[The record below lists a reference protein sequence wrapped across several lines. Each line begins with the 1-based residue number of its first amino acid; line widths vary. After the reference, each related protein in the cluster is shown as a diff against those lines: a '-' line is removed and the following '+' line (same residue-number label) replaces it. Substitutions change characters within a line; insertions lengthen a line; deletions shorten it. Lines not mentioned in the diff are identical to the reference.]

1 MYKKT
6 TPQQKLFGVGA
17 QLSPSL
23 RSRIESSWAHLFK
36 FEVLP
41 ILFKNEDRY
50 AMLYGKTGR
59 PNFSVA
65 RLLGLCLL
73 QELNNLSDQQA
84 LDTFSF
90 DIRWRYALDVS
101 DEEDYFSRRSLVEF
115 RRRLAAKDP
124 EMKLV
129 RNVFDHIRDS
139 AIKELGLSASN
150 QRLDSTDIISNI
162 RIRGRLALF
171 SNTLTLF
178 LKSLDESE
186 FSRIPKA
193 IQQWHSSESEG
204 WFGLGPAEQKVK
216 LGELAQYLY
225 ELMVIFDKDNEVRNS
240 EPYQLLHRLFCEQ
253 CEFINGHPSDE
264 QSSKIQVKK
273 QSEGET
279 LQSPYDPE
287 ASYGHKGAGYSV
299 HITETCNNSEKTEII
314 TDYEVHGAAR
324 SDIGKALSVIERLDA
339 AGLKPE
345 TLFADGG
352 YPSVPSA
359 LKVIEQ
365 DIEFMTPVNR
375 GRLSDEIMG
384 RDLFQF
390 DSEGFATECPMGYSP
405 IDHRILSGN
414 NTTRRSLHAIFDGG
428 ICRSCK
434 MLDQCPVRTPNHR
447 NRGCQAR
454 DTVGDFRLEI
464 TPEIRLRDQMYCI
477 QQTNEWKDRYK
488 IRSGI
493 EATNSEL
500 KRSHGLGK
508 LRVRRAAKVCFA
520 VACKVIACNIKRWA
534 KAHTALERRLQ
545 GFISSVFARLKTFQT
560 DLMEIS
566 LFLRI
571 SCAITFWQFD
581 NLKMGTYFSGII
593 LLTTSPLSLTSS
605 SGET

>member
-1 MYKKT
+1 MLRMVMYKKT
-6 TPQQKLFGVGA
+6 TPQQMLFGVGT

-23 RSRIESSWAHLFK
+23 RSRIESSWAQLFK

-41 ILFKNEDRY
+41 ILVKNEDRY

-101 DEEDYFSRRSLVEF
+101 DEEDYLSRRSLVEF

-139 AIKELGLSASN
+139 AIKTLGLSASN
-150 QRLDSTDIISNI
+150 QRLDSTHIISNI

-171 SNTLTLF
+171 SNTLSMF
-178 LKSLDESE
+178 LKGLDESQ

-216 LGELAQYLY
+216 LEELAQYLY
-225 ELMVIFDKDNEVRNS
+225 ELIVIFDKDKEVRDS
-240 EPYQLLHRLFCEQ
+240 EPYRLLNRLFCEQ
-253 CEFINGHPSDE
+253 CELTNGHPSDE
-264 QSSKIQVKK
+264 QTSKIQVKK

-279 LQSPYDPE
+279 LQSPYDPD

-299 HITETCNNSEKTEII
+299 HITETCNNLEKTEII

-339 AGLKPE
+339 GGLKPE
-345 TLFADGG
+345 TLFTDGG

-365 DIEFMTPVNR
+365 GIEFMTPVNR
-375 GRLSDEIMG
+375 GRLSDDIMG

-390 DSEGFATECPMGYSP
+390 DAEGFVTECPMGHSP

-414 NTTRRSLHAIFDGG
+414 NSTRRSLHAIFNGD
-428 ICRSCK
+428 ICRSCNR
-434 MLDQCPVRTPNHR
+434 LDQCPVRAPNHR
-447 NRGCQAR
+447 NCGCQAR

-464 TPEIRLRDQMYCI
+464 TPEIRLRDQMYSI

-534 KAHTALERRLQ
+534 KAHTALERPLQ
-545 GFISSVFARLKTFQT
+545 GFISSAFARLKRLQA
-560 DLMEIS
+560 DLMKIS

-571 SCAITFWQFD
+571 SCAL
-581 NLKMGTYFSGII
+581 NS
-593 LLTTSPLSLTSS
+593 
-605 SGET
+605 

>member
-6 TPQQKLFGVGA
+6 PPQQKLFGA
-17 QLSPSL
+17 DTQLSPSL
-23 RSRIESSWAHLFK
+23 RNRLESSWAQLFK
-36 FEVLP
+36 CEVLP
-41 ILFKNEDRY
+41 ILFRNEDQY
-50 AMLYGKTGR
+50 ALLYGKTGR

-73 QELNNLSDQQA
+73 QEFNDLSDQQA

-90 DIRWRYALDVS
+90 DIRWRHALDIS
-101 DEEDYFSRRSLVEF
+101 DEEDYLSRRSLVEF

-139 AIKELGLSASN
+139 AIKKLGLSTRD
-150 QRLDSTDIISNI
+150 QRLDSTHIISNI

-171 SNTLTLF
+171 SNTLTVF
-178 LKSLDESE
+178 LRNLNEDQ
-186 FSRIPKA
+186 FSRVPEA
-193 IQQWHSSESEG
+193 IQQWHRSESEG

-216 LGELAQYLY
+216 LEQLARYLY
-225 ELMVIFDKDNEVRNS
+225 ELIVLFENDTMITCT
-240 EPYQLLHRLFCEQ
+240 EPYQLLDRLFREQ
-253 CEFINGHPSDE
+253 CEIGKEARTDGDSLSDT
-264 QSSKIQVKK
+264 KIQVKK
-273 QSEGET
+273 KTEGET
-279 LQSPYDPE
+279 LQSPYDPD

-299 HITETCNNSEKTEII
+299 HITETCNNSGKPEMI

-324 SDIGKALSVIERLDA
+324 SDVGKALSVIERLDA
-339 AGLKPE
+339 AGVKPE

-365 DIEFMTPVNR
+365 EIEFMAPVNR
-375 GRLSDEIMG
+375 SRLSDDIMG
-384 RDLFQF
+384 RELFQF
-390 DSEGFATECPMGYSP
+390 DSKGFAIQCPMGQRP
-405 IDHRILSGN
+405 IDHRVLSGN
-414 NTTRRSLHAIFDGG
+414 NTTRRSLHAIFDGD

-434 MLDQCPVRTPNHR
+434 MLDQCSVRTPNHR
-447 NRGCQAR
+447 SAGCQAR

-464 TPEIRLRDQMYCI
+464 TPELRLRDQMYSN
-477 QQTNEWKDRYK
+477 QQTTEWKDRYK

-500 KRSHGLGK
+500 KRSHGIGK

-534 KAHTALERRLQ
+534 KAHTALERHLRPSPDLI
-545 GFISSVFARLKTFQT
+545 GPISAPLTLFKTYLFR
-560 DLMEIS
+560 IS
-566 LFLRI
+566 LLLRV
-571 SCAITFWQFD
+571 AWALRF
-581 NLKMGTYFSGII
+581 
-593 LLTTSPLSLTSS
+593 
-605 SGET
+605 

>member
-6 TPQQKLFGVGA
+6 IPQQKLFGVDA

-23 RSRIESSWAHLFK
+23 RNRLESSWAHLFK
-36 FEVLP
+36 CEVLP
-41 ILFKNEDRY
+41 ILFRNEDQY
-50 AMLYGKTGR
+50 ALLYGKTGR

-73 QELNNLSDQQA
+73 QEFNDLSDQQA

-90 DIRWRYALDVS
+90 DIRWRHALDIT
-101 DEEDYFSRRSLVEF
+101 DEGEDYLSRRSLVEF

-139 AIKELGLSASN
+139 AIKKLGLSTRE
-150 QRLDSTDIISNI
+150 QRLDSTHIISNI

-171 SNTLTLF
+171 SNTLTVF
-178 LKSLDESE
+178 LRSLNEDQ
-186 FSRIPKA
+186 FSRVPEA

-216 LGELAQYLY
+216 LEQLARYLY
-225 ELMVIFDKDNEVRNS
+225 ELIVLFENDTMITCT
-240 EPYQLLHRLFCEQ
+240 EPYQLLDRLFREQ
-253 CEFINGHPSDE
+253 CEIGKETCTDGDSLSDT
-264 QSSKIQVKK
+264 KIQVKK
-273 QSEGET
+273 KTEGET
-279 LQSPYDPE
+279 LQSPYDPD

-299 HITETCNNSEKTEII
+299 HITETCNNSGKTEII

-339 AGLKPE
+339 SGVKPE

-365 DIEFMTPVNR
+365 EIEFMAPVNR
-375 GRLSDEIMG
+375 SRLSDDIMG

-390 DSEGFATECPMGYSP
+390 DSEGLATKCPMGHSP

-414 NTTRRSLHAIFDGG
+414 NTTRRSLHAIFDGDL
-428 ICRSCK
+428 CRSCN

-447 NRGCQAR
+447 SVGCQAR

-464 TPEIRLRDQMYCI
+464 TPEIRLRDQMYSI
-477 QQTNEWKDRYK
+477 QQTTEWKDRYK

-500 KRSHGLGK
+500 KRSHGIGK

-534 KAHTALERRLQ
+534 KAHRALERLLRLSPDLT
-545 GFISSVFARLKTFQT
+545 GPISAPLTIFKAYLFR
-560 DLMEIS
+560 IS
-566 LFLRI
+566 LLLRV
-571 SCAITFWQFD
+571 AWALRF
-581 NLKMGTYFSGII
+581 
-593 LLTTSPLSLTSS
+593 
-605 SGET
+605 